1 MNTLA
6 VGVQS
11 KGIVYDN
18 DPLEGFEMMKRA
30 GFSCCDFRLDSYLTD
45 SSFGFPEDHDFFQR
59 SVGELKRFFA
69 PHKEAAETAGIAIHQ
84 MYMPYPVYI
93 PNTGDE
99 KSRCRMQ
106 TAASKSMEIC
116 AFFQCPYMVVHG
128 LGCAGI
134 SGEYAAAQEWIS
146 QFVETLAPMA
156 KELKI
161 TICIENGYT
170 NIGNHITEDH
180 CHDVKNAVAFIDHM
194 NIKYGAEVLG
204 FGFDTGQA
212 NLAGIN
218 FEDCIMQ
225 LGTRLKVLHIHD
237 NDGIRDL
244 HQIPFTSVGDC
255 GNVSS
260 TDWDGFVRGLQKI
273 QFDKILSFDVA
284 SSLLAFPGKIKQD
297 VLRFLALIG
306 SYFAGEIMGDGL
318 GVKKKGER

>member
-18 DPLEGFEMMKRA
+18 DPLEGFEMIKRA

-59 SVGELKRFFA
+59 SVGELKSFFA
-69 PHKEAAETAGIAIHQ
+69 PHKEAAEIAGIEIHQ

-93 PNTGDE
+93 SNIRDE
-99 KSRCRMQ
+99 RSRSLIQ

-128 LGCAGI
+128 LDLAGI

-146 QFVETLAPMA
+146 QFVETLVPMA
-156 KELKI
+156 KDLKI

-170 NIGNHITEDH
+170 NIGNHSMEEH

-204 FGFDTGQA
+204 FCFDTGQA

-218 FEDCIMQ
+218 FEDFIIQ
-225 LGTRLKVLHIHD
+225 LGTRLKVLHIYD
-237 NDGIRDL
+237 NDGIRNL
-244 HQIPFTSVGDC
+244 HQIPFTSSVDC
-255 GNVSS
+255 GNAYP
-260 TDWDGFVRGLQKI
+260 TDWDGFVRSLRKI
-273 QFDKILSFDVA
+273 QFDKVLSFDIA
-284 SSLLAFPGKIKQD
+284 PALSAFPGKMKQD
-297 VLRFLALIG
+297 VLRFAAQIG
-306 SYFAGEIMGDGL
+306 SYFVGEIQTS
-318 GVKKKGER
+318 

>member
-69 PHKEAAETAGIAIHQ
+69 PHKEAAEIAGIEIHQ

-93 PNTGDE
+93 PNTRDE
-99 KSRCRMQ
+99 RSRDLMQ

-128 LGCAGI
+128 LGFAGI

-170 NIGNHITEDH
+170 NIGNHITEDY

-218 FEDCIMQ
+218 FEDCLMQ

-244 HQIPFTSVGDC
+244 HQIPFTSAGDC
-255 GNVSS
+255 GNAFS

-273 QFDKILSFDVA
+273 QFDKVLSFDVA
-284 SSLLAFPGKIKQD
+284 SPLLAFPGKMKQD
-297 VLRFLALIG
+297 VLRFVALIG
-306 SYFAGEIMGDGL
+306 SYFAGEIQVNTIGS
-318 GVKKKGER
+318 

>member
-45 SSFGFPEDHDFFQR
+45 LSFGFPEDHDFFQR

-106 TAASKSMEIC
+106 AAASKSMEIC

-128 LGCAGI
+128 LDLAGI
-134 SGEYAAAQEWIS
+134 SWEYAAVQEWIS
-146 QFVETLAPMA
+146 QYVETLAPMA

-161 TICIENGYT
+161 TICIENGST
-170 NIGNHITEDH
+170 NIGNHITEDY
-180 CHDVKNAVAFIDHM
+180 CHNVKNAVAFIDHM

-204 FGFDTGQA
+204 FCFDTGQA

-218 FEDCIMQ
+218 FEDFIMQ

-244 HQIPFTSVGDC
+244 HQIPFTSAGDC
-255 GNVSS
+255 GNVSPA
-260 TDWDGFVRGLQKI
+260 DWDGFVRGLQKI
-273 QFDKILSFDVA
+273 QFDKVLSFDIA
-284 SSLLAFPGKIKQD
+284 PALTAFPGKMKQD
-297 VLRFLALIG
+297 VLRFVALIG
-306 SYFAGEIMGDGL
+306 SYFAGEIQANTN
-318 GVKKKGER
+318 KAEK

>member
-18 DPLEGFEMMKRA
+18 NPLEGFEMMKRT

-45 SSFGFPEDHDFFQR
+45 SSFGFPEDNDFFQR
-59 SVGELKRFFA
+59 SVGELKSFFA
-69 PHKEAAETAGIAIHQ
+69 PHKEAAEIVGIEIHQ

-93 PNTGDE
+93 PNTRDE
-99 KSRCRMQ
+99 KSRYLMQ

-170 NIGNHITEDH
+170 NIGNHSMEEH
-180 CHDVKNAVAFIDHM
+180 YHDVKNAVAFIDHM

-204 FGFDTGQA
+204 FCFDTGQA

-218 FEDCIMQ
+218 FEDFIIQ
-225 LGTRLKVLHIHD
+225 LGSRLKVLHIYD
-237 NDGIRDL
+237 NDGIRNL
-244 HQIPFTSVGDC
+244 MQIPFTSSVDC
-255 GNVSS
+255 GNAYP
-260 TDWDGFVRGLQKI
+260 TDWDGFVRSLRKI
-273 QFDKILSFDVA
+273 QFDKVLSFDIA
-284 SSLLAFPGKIKQD
+284 PALSAFPGKMKQD
-297 VLRFLALIG
+297 VLRFAAQIG
-306 SYFAGEIMGDGL
+306 SYFVGEIQTG
-318 GVKKKGER
+318 